1 MTELIEFLLAVGL
14 PILAWR
20 KMVAWMTN
28 NGHGKWISH
37 LGGVGIA
44 AVSFFVVMMV
54 IVTID
59 PADNDLK
66 TEKTV
71 QTAPEE
77 KNSTPQVA
85 VKKQEDQLN
94 PEPTAQP
101 EPQPAMA
108 AKMEPSPQ
116 PEKKEETPPLPS
128 ALKVSAVKL
137 FNDYSENEVAA
148 DDKYK
153 EKSLEVGGVIESID
167 KQAFGGVVVRLK
179 SSNPFMPVDANLSY
193 EMKEKAGKLKKG
205 QKLIVRCEGDG
216 LILGSPQLSECQF

>member
-1 MTELIEFLLAVGL
+1 MLG
-14 PILAWR
+14 
-20 KMVAWMTN
+20 WMIGK
-28 NGHGKWISH
+28 GHGKFLAH
-37 LGGVGIA
+37 LSGAGIA

-59 PADNDLK
+59 PQNN
-66 TEKTV
+66 EKESENTA
-71 QTAPEE
+71 QTAPEKE
-77 KNSTPQVA
+77 NSPPPVA

-101 EPQPAMA
+101 EPQPSMA
-108 AKMEPSPQ
+108 AKAEPPPQ
-116 PEKKEETPPLPS
+116 PEKKEETPPQPS

-153 EKSLEVGGVIESID
+153 EKSLEVGGVVESID
-167 KQAFGGVVVRLK
+167 KQPFGGVVVRLK
-179 SSNPFMPVDANLSY
+179 SSNPFMSVDANLSY

-205 QKLIVRCEGDG
+205 QKLTVRCEGDG
-216 LILGSPQLSECQF
+216 LMLGSPQLSDCQF